1 MKLLE
6 EKIIKEGRIYPG
18 QVLKVG
24 AFLNHQI
31 DVPFMNK
38 VAEEFYNLF
47 KDEPITKIL
56 TIETSGIGIACLT
69 ANFFNVPVL
78 YAKKSKGINIG
89 DDVYMVQVTS
99 YTHKNVSNVIIEK
112 QFLGP
117 DDVVLI
123 LDDFLANGCALE
135 GLLDL
140 VKMAGA
146 RAVGCGIV
154 IEKAFQDGGTR
165 LREKGIRIESLA
177 RIKSM
182 DVVEGIEFID

>member
-89 DDVYMVQVTS
+89 DDVYTVQVTS

>member
-69 ANFFNVPVL
+69 ANYFNVPVL

-89 DDVYMVQVTS
+89 DDVYTVQVTS

-112 QFLGP
+112 EFLGP

>member
-1 MKLLE
+1 MKALE
-6 EKIIKEGRIYPG
+6 EKIIKEGKVYPG

-38 VAEEFYNLF
+38 VGEEFYNLF

-89 DDVYMVQVTS
+89 DDCYNVQVKS

-112 QFLGP
+112 QFLTP
-117 DDVVLI
+117 DDVVLVV
-123 LDDFLANGCALE
+123 DDFLANGCALE
-135 GLLDL
+135 GLLEL
-140 VKMAGA
+140 VNMAGA

-154 IEKAFQDGGTR
+154 IEKAFQDGGKR

-177 RIKSM
+177 RIQEM
-182 DVVEGIEFID
+182 DENGITFAD

>member
-69 ANFFNVPVL
+69 ANIFNVPVL

-89 DDVYMVQVTS
+89 DDVYTVQVTS

-182 DVVEGIEFID
+182 DVVEGIVFID

>member
-1 MKLLE
+1 
-6 EKIIKEGRIYPG
+6 
-18 QVLKVG
+18 
-24 AFLNHQI
+24 
-31 DVPFMNK
+31 MNK

-69 ANFFNVPVL
+69 ANIFNVPVL

-89 DDVYMVQVTS
+89 DDVYTVQVTS

-182 DVVEGIEFID
+182 DVVEGIVFID

>member
-89 DDVYMVQVTS
+89 DDVYTVQVTS

-165 LREKGIRIESLA
+165 LRKKGIRIESLA